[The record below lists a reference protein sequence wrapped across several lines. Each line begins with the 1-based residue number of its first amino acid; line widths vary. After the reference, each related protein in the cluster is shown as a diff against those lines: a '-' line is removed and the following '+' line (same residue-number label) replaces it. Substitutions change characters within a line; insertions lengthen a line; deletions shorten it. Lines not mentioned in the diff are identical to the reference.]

1 MSVLLG
7 YDPVTLRE
15 HVDLLEVGRRLEELG
30 DMRNLDAMCERA
42 WLLKV
47 GGRLDEALEQANAA
61 LRLSRFTGERRDVL
75 SPRILRATIM
85 QADDRLDDALVEL
98 SACVD
103 EANTQQ
109 WHALEAVAKQH
120 RGKVYFEL
128 GRLPEALAD
137 FRSVLRTREDAGASS
152 DQLASTRFAI
162 EVVEQ
167 RMAA

>member
-30 DMRNLDAMCERA
+30 DMRNLDAICERA

-85 QADDRLDDALVEL
+85 QADDRLDEALVEL

-103 EANTQQ
+103 EASTQQ

-137 FRSVLRTREDAGASS
+137 FRSVLRMREDAGASS

-162 EVVEQ
+162 EVVEH
-167 RMAA
+167 RIAA